1 MSGLQAQL
9 RADLN
14 AARKAQ
20 DKPLTLLLGTVLADV
35 ENHHIALKRDLVE
48 GDIVDVLRRG
58 IKRRKESVEAF
69 EKGGRAT
76 LAAQERDEAAALER
90 YLPAQV
96 DDDEIRAAVRAA
108 IAGGAANMGAVMGR
122 VTPSFKGRAEGS
134 TISRIVREELGPKA

>member
-48 GDIVDVLRRG
+48 GDIVDVLRRALIG
-58 IKRRKESVEAF
+58 FPGARVCDAARRA
-69 EKGGRAT
+69 
-76 LAAQERDEAAALER
+76 
-90 YLPAQV
+90 
-96 DDDEIRAAVRAA
+96 
-108 IAGGAANMGAVMGR
+108 
-122 VTPSFKGRAEGS
+122 
-134 TISRIVREELGPKA
+134 